1 MKKIILFL
9 IITITNILIV
19 NAQMNNN
26 FQTPYIGQHAPS
38 FKAQTTKG
46 SLNFPDDYFTK
57 WKILFS
63 HPADFT
69 PVCSTEL
76 MALAEKQDNFKK
88 LNTALV
94 VISTDGLNSHI
105 EWVKSLESISISGK
119 EKIKINFPLISDA
132 NFEISKKYNLLR
144 KDTMLTTDMRAVII
158 IDPNNKIRAMLIY
171 PQNIGRNIDEIE
183 RVLIALQTAD
193 NNDVLTPAN
202 WKQGGDV
209 LLPSPKTME
218 ESDNLKAKN
227 KSGYYNLNWYMWFR
241 KL

>member
-1 MKKIILFL
+1 MKKVILLFAFSC
-9 IITITNILIV
+9 ILVV
-19 NAQMNNN
+19 NAQVNSNL
-26 FQTPYIGQHAPS
+26 QTLYIGQHAPS

-69 PVCSTEL
+69 PVCSTEI
-76 MALAEKQDNFKK
+76 MALAEKQDNFRK
-88 LNTALV
+88 LNTALIV
-94 VISTDGLNSHI
+94 VSTDGLNSHI
-105 EWVKSLESISISGK
+105 EWEKSLESISINGK
-119 EKIKINFPLISDA
+119 DAIKINFPLVSDA
-132 NFEISKKYNLLR
+132 NMEISKKYNLLR
-144 KDTMLTTDMRAVII
+144 KDTMLTKDMRAVII
-158 IDPNNKIRAMLIY
+158 IDPDNKIRTILIY

-193 NNDVLTPAN
+193 KNEVLTPAN
-202 WKQGGDV
+202 WKPGGDV